1 MIKQYG
7 ETTMSEGGRDSH
19 FNVNVRTGIGSRAT
33 MANNEDSFLRAMEI
47 QERKRAKKEL
57 EKPKEIVET
66 APEELAETV
75 AVLEEAPVAQEKV
88 VEVPAEP
95 VAVEEAPVSAEE
107 EPPPAK
113 APPKPSGGGVPGP
126 APRSDF
132 TAEEKAAMLKR
143 ARAHAVE
150 AQARKK

>member
-1 MIKQYG
+1 
-7 ETTMSEGGRDSH
+7 MSEGSRDSH
-19 FNVNVRTGIGSRAT
+19 FNVNVRTGIGSRAA

-57 EKPKEIVET
+57 ETPREEVVVVTPPTENAEPALSEAIQEKAAVPVE
-66 APEELAETV
+66 EELP
-75 AVLEEAPVAQEKV
+75 AVESP
-88 VEVPAEP
+88 PAE
-95 VAVEEAPVSAEE
+95 
-107 EPPPAK
+107 PAK

-150 AQARKK
+150 VRARKK

>member
-1 MIKQYG
+1 
-7 ETTMSEGGRDSH
+7 MSEGGRDSH

-57 EKPKEIVET
+57 ENPREIVET
-66 APEELAETV
+66 APEEIAK
-75 AVLEEAPVAQEKV
+75 AVVISEEASVAQEKV

-95 VAVEEAPVSAEE
+95 IAVEETPIAETPPAVESSPAP
-107 EPPPAK
+107 EPP
-113 APPKPSGGGVPGP
+113 GGGVPGP

-132 TAEEKAAMLKR
+132 TAEERAAMLKR
-143 ARAHAVE
+143 ARAHAAEV
-150 AQARKK
+150 AARKK